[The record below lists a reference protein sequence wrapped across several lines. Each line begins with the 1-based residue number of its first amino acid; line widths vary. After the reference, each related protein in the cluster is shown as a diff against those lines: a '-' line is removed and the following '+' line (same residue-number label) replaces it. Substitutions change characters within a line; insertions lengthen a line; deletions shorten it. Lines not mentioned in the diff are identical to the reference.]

1 MGRQQHLPKDAL
13 LNLMR
18 TGYAAFDALLES
30 MSEEQLT
37 TPNVNGSWSIKDNI
51 SHLAW
56 WEQSVLTYL
65 QTGEKDPLAGL
76 NVEEKNER
84 VYQQAKDRPLKEV
97 RDDLRTISEALI
109 AHVEAMSEEQLN
121 SPFTSDRT
129 EPVFIGILGDTYS
142 HFNEHAHIILNWA
155 WED

>member
-109 AHVEAMSEEQLN
+109 AHVEAMS
-121 SPFTSDRT
+121 
-129 EPVFIGILGDTYS
+129 
-142 HFNEHAHIILNWA
+142 
-155 WED
+155 